1 MGKEVYSYIVG
12 SIDLINKSI
21 IVQEQNQ
28 VTLFSYMYNRQNTML
43 SKIDAIDSSVKKIKS
58 SLTDLNKKLDIIDAK
73 VINIEKDYNKRY
85 NKIDVKTQSE
95 LNILKNEISNIK
107 SDLLKMNTDKIS
119 YKINNRFRILNDKFH
134 MILNTIKHN
143 ANIIIST
150 IKGYGQFV
158 YDKIYKILFKKKIQ
172 QEMIEEARRKQEEEH
187 KKKIENLNKIKEIL
201 NKPNKTSKTKQ
212 KN

>member
-12 SIDLINKSI
+12 SIDLMNKSI

-43 SKIDAIDSSVKKIKS
+43 SRIDAIDSSVKKIKS
-58 SLTDLNKKLDIIDAK
+58 SLTDLNKKIDMIDAK

-85 NKIDVKTQSE
+85 NKIDIKTTSE
-95 LNILKNEISNIK
+95 LNILRNEISNIK

-119 YKINNRFRILNDKFH
+119 YKINNKFRILNDKFH
-134 MILNTIKHN
+134 AILNTIKHN
-143 ANIIIST
+143 ANKIIST
-150 IKGYGQFV
+150 IKGYFRFV

-187 KKKIENLNKIKEIL
+187 KKKIENLNRIKEIL
-201 NKPNKTSKTKQ
+201 NKPNKTNKTKQ

>member
-12 SIDLINKSI
+12 SIDLMNKSI

-43 SKIDAIDSSVKKIKS
+43 SRIDAIDSSVKKIKS
-58 SLTDLNKKLDIIDAK
+58 SLTDLNKKIDMIDAK
-73 VINIEKDYNKRY
+73 VTNIEKDYNKRY
-85 NKIDVKTQSE
+85 NKIDIKTTSE
-95 LNILKNEISNIK
+95 LNILRNEISNIK

-119 YKINNRFRILNDKFH
+119 YKINNKFRILNDKFH
-134 MILNTIKHN
+134 AILNTIKHN
-143 ANIIIST
+143 ANKIIST
-150 IKGYGQFV
+150 IKGYFRFV

-187 KKKIENLNKIKEIL
+187 KKKIENLNRIKEIL
-201 NKPNKTSKTKQ
+201 NKPNKTNKTRQ